1 MRTMI
6 VGILLAGVVGLGAA
20 LGTMWLQRVTSL
32 GRTASSDG
40 K

>member
-6 VGILLAGVVGLGAA
+6 IGILLAGIFGLGAA
-20 LGTMWLQRVTSL
+20 LGTMWIQRVTSL
-32 GRTASSDG
+32 GRTASNDG

>member
-6 VGILLAGVVGLGAA
+6 VGILLAGIFGLGAA
-20 LGTMWLQRVTSL
+20 LGTMWIQRVTSL
-32 GRTASSDG
+32 GRTASNEE